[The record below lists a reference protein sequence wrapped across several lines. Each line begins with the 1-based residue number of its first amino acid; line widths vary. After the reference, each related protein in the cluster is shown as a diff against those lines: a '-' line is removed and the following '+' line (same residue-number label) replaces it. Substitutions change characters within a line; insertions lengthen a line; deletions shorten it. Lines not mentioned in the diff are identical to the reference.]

1 MKQTK
6 LQMMREKSEE
16 FSKNAKVGI
25 LYKEEWLK
33 FEE

>member
-16 FSKNAKVGI
+16 FNKNAKIGI
-25 LYKEEWLK
+25 QYKEEWLK
-33 FEE
+33 I